1 MFDMYIESGGKK
13 LRCGYTTG
21 SCAAAAAKAATYM
34 LFNKK
39 DISVIEIDT
48 PKNIKLNLEIQD
60 IQVEKNSISCSIV
73 KDGGD
78 DIDATSG
85 LEIFAKAE
93 EIEEGFELCGGE
105 GVGVVTKEGLFVE
118 KGQPAINPVPREMIK
133 KEVLSVL
140 PKDKGVRITIF
151 VPRGRE
157 IAKKTFN
164 PRLGIVNGI
173 SILGT
178 TGIVYP
184 MSEEALKE
192 SIRIEIRQKAVN
204 NKDLVFVFGNMGER
218 FLRERGYK
226 KDNIVVISNYVGFSI
241 ECALAQGIKDLTI
254 VGHIGKLSKQKAVNN
269 KDLVFVFG
277 NMGERFLR
285 ERGYK
290 KDNIVVISNYVG
302 FSIECALAQGIKDLT
317 IVGHIGKLSKI
328 AFGCFNTHSRVSDVR
343 LEVIALELTLMG
355 YDLELVK
362 KVLDQKTSEGAVR
375 LLGEDFP
382 MLYERIGEKVLKR
395 LDIYAY
401 GEANFNILMYYG
413 SKEMKLLYESKN
425 SNLFD

>member
-34 LFNKK
+34 LFNKEY
-39 DISVIEIDT
+39 ISSIEIDT
-48 PKNIKLNLEIQD
+48 PKNIKLNLEIHNIED
-60 IQVEKNSISCSIV
+60 NKNSISCSII

-93 EIEEGFELCGGE
+93 EIEEGFKLCGGA

-118 KGQPAINPVPREMIK
+118 KGEPAINPVPREMIK

-140 PKDKGVRITIF
+140 PKGRGVKITIF
-151 VPRGRE
+151 VPRGEE

-192 SIRIEIRQKAVN
+192 SIRIEIRQKATL
-204 NKDLVFVFGNMGER
+204 NKE
-218 FLRERGYK
+218 
-226 KDNIVVISNYVGFSI
+226 
-241 ECALAQGIKDLTI
+241 
-254 VGHIGKLSKQKAVNN
+254 
-269 KDLVFVFG
+269 LVFVFG

-355 YDLELVK
+355 YSLELVNS
-362 KVLDQKTSEGAVR
+362 VLEQKTSEGAVR
-375 LLGEDFP
+375 LLGDDFKE
-382 MLYERIGEKVLKR
+382 LYKRIGEKVLKR
-395 LDIYAY
+395 LNIYAY
-401 GEANFNILMYYG
+401 DEANFNILMYYG
-413 SKEMKLLYESKN
+413 SKEMKLLYESKD
-425 SNLFD
+425 SNLIFKTKLEGNEI

>member
-21 SCAAAAAKAATYM
+21 ACAAAAAKAATYM

-60 IQVEKNSISCSIV
+60 IQANKDSISCSIV

-164 PRLGIVNGI
+164 PRLGIVDGI

-192 SIRIEIRQKAVN
+192 SIRIEIR
-204 NKDLVFVFGNMGER
+204 
-218 FLRERGYK
+218 
-226 KDNIVVISNYVGFSI
+226 
-241 ECALAQGIKDLTI
+241 
-254 VGHIGKLSKQKAVNN
+254 QKAVNN

-355 YDLELVK
+355 YDLELVQ

-395 LDIYAY
+395 LAIYAY

>member
-93 EIEEGFELCGGE
+93 EIEEGFELYGGE

-164 PRLGIVNGI
+164 PRLGIVDGI

-192 SIRIEIRQKAVN
+192 SIRIEIR
-204 NKDLVFVFGNMGER
+204 
-218 FLRERGYK
+218 
-226 KDNIVVISNYVGFSI
+226 
-241 ECALAQGIKDLTI
+241 
-254 VGHIGKLSKQKAVNN
+254 QKAVNN